1 MTTRQEINLS
11 DNRLNSYNTIV
22 LTQHLAYN
30 KYLKQIYD
38 KCNKGWLISYQSD
51 SAYHVCFFDG
61 VFRDCKECG
70 ILDEDFDISYCVS
83 KTELISSAA
92 LIERINDC
100 MKAEI
105 EVSFLNEE
113 E

>member
-1 MTTRQEINLS
+1 MARRITEKYIEQYDR
-11 DNRLNSYNTIV
+11 IV
-22 LTQHLAYN
+22 FNQPLAQQ

-70 ILDEDFDISYCVS
+70 ILEDDFDISYCVN

-92 LIERINDC
+92 LIDRISDC
-100 MKAEI
+100 RKAGL
-105 EVSFLNEE
+105 EVKFISGVD
-113 E
+113 